1 MKLKTLAL
9 TLIMAASISGAVS
22 AVGPTTNDA
31 LLDTMRRLP
40 SAIVCLDT
48 QNDFLH
54 VFRLKSIN
62 GAGNGAPYRA
72 YYSDLIYARD
82 TDILFNSQTG
92 AFISTTQNPGFA
104 HDCDGYTID
113 ELRDAGRTIELF

>member
-1 MKLKTLAL
+1 MKFKSLAL
-9 TLIMAASISGAVS
+9 VLLMGASTAPSVS
-22 AVGPTTNDA
+22 AVGPTTSDA
-31 LLDTMRRLP
+31 LLDTLRRLP

-48 QNDFLH
+48 QHDFLH

-82 TDILFNSQTG
+82 TDIVFNSQTG
-92 AFISTTQNPGFA
+92 AFISTTQNPGFS
-104 HDCDGYTID
+104 HDCDGYSID
-113 ELRDAGRTIELF
+113 DLRDAGRTIELF